1 MLVGLEGG
9 PSWANSF
16 SFTCT
21 FSSILKPSRPEV
33 TMFSDATDDETL
45 KLGVL

>member
-1 MLVGLEGG
+1 MLVDLEG
-9 PSWANSF
+9 PSWASSF
-16 SFTCT
+16 SIT
-21 FSSILKPSRPEV
+21 RPEV